1 MASTTPVF
9 PLSTCSCK
17 ALRRSWST
25 ILLDDHLD
33 WRSYEISQLS
43 SLVSL
48 DLSYND
54 LLIKTLVWKRV
65 VDNLTLLRELLLDG
79 TNMSSIR
86 PNSLTNLS
94 SSLTTLSLHDCDL
107 RGKLKNNILCIPSI
121 QNLDLGYNFN
131 HESSLPNY
139 NCNNNISLKFLDLSW
154 ISFSEELPNSICSLK
169 SLKHLNLE
177 YCKFTRSIPTL
188 LGSLT

>member
-1 MASTTPVF
+1 LFSGKIP
-9 PLSTCSCK
+9 
-17 ALRRSWST
+17 
-25 ILLDDHLD
+25 
-33 WRSYEISQLS
+33 YEISQLS

-54 LLIKTLVWKRV
+54 LLIKTLVWKRI

-94 SSLTTLSLHDCDL
+94 FSLTTLSLHDCDL
-107 RGKLKNNILCIPSI
+107 RNNS
-121 QNLDLGYNFN
+121 
-131 HESSLPNY
+131 
-139 NCNNNISLKFLDLSW
+139 SLKFLDLSW
-154 ISFSEELPNSICSLK
+154 ISFSRELPNSISSLK

-177 YCKFTRSIPTL
+177 YRKFTRSIPTL